1 MPEDERG
8 DRELVGKAML
18 AGQREVEA
26 RAMAALMGVAA
37 EAVAILAKVPLAM
50 AVAAEVG
57 GVMEEAIVAG
67 GTAACM
73 VVVQRVVVM
82 VDVTALDAEA
92 SWVAAMVDASA
103 AVAQQAAMAMV
114 AMAAMALPGTVR
126 QM

>member
-73 VVVQRVVVM
+73 VVVQRVAVR
-82 VDVTALDAEA
+82 
-92 SWVAAMVDASA
+92 VAHEECSRQRPSA
-103 AVAQQAAMAMV
+103 HQSSCIGLAQSA
-114 AMAAMALPGTVR
+114 
-126 QM
+126 

>member
-1 MPEDERG
+1 
-8 DRELVGKAML
+8 
-18 AGQREVEA
+18 
-26 RAMAALMGVAA
+26 
-37 EAVAILAKVPLAM
+37 
-50 AVAAEVG
+50 
-57 GVMEEAIVAG
+57 MEEAIVAG

-73 VVVQRVVVM
+73 VMVQRVVVM